1 MKNNNQTENKE
12 DIYSS
17 LLEQR
22 NGNLSDYEG
31 HESEIN
37 RLCKLG
43 ILKRGRANN
52 GADRFGVTDLGVRQL
67 RYMSARNDLKGA
79 MKGIIQFMSDK

>member
-1 MKNNNQTENKE
+1 M
-12 DIYSS
+12 I
-17 LLEQR
+17 
-22 NGNLSDYEG
+22 
-31 HESEIN
+31 I
-37 RLCKLG
+37 
-43 ILKRGRANN
+43 KRGRANN

>member
-1 MKNNNQTENKE
+1 MENNNQTENKE
-12 DIYSS
+12 NIYSS
-17 LLEQR
+17 LLKKR

-43 ILKRGRANN
+43 ILKKGRTSD
-52 GADRFGVTDLGVRQL
+52 GTDRFGVTDLGVGQL
-67 RYMSARNDLKGA
+67 RYLSARSDLKKA
-79 MKGIIQFMSDK
+79 TKSIIQFVSGK